1 MTINEILE
9 SPSTETPAEKE
20 GLKKRGFFG
29 TLGHAVQKYIG
40 LPIATA
46 VAAAAM
52 ALSPA
57 PASAVPIVDI
67 YENDNL
73 PVYVGTI
80 AKWDITVV
88 NNSHVEPVGNP
99 YYNNLSEVK
108 LYDLFSLAQPT
119 FGSLP
124 DDWDGYSTPGSEA
137 NRWNIQ
143 ILTSDDAAY
152 IAPGDNKDFQI
163 ETYRDAELTEIV
175 VGTLYGQGGLE
186 VWGWQPALPGDD
198 WQGPVGLYQE
208 ITDPAVVPEPG
219 TVALWTLGTL
229 SYLLKGKRREDAID
243 VEFRHVG
250 SEE

>member
-20 GLKKRGFFG
+20 GLEKRGFFG
-29 TLGHAVQKYIG
+29 NLRHAVQKYIG
-40 LPIATA
+40 LPIAAA

-88 NNSHVEPVGNP
+88 NNSHVEPAGNP
-99 YYNNLSEVK
+99 YKDDISEVK

-152 IAPGDNKDFQI
+152 IGPGASKDFQI

-186 VWGWQPALPGDD
+186 SAGLAPPLPGDD
-198 WQGPVGLYQE
+198 WQGPVGLE
-208 ITDPAVVPEPG
+208 SDAEKPVPEPG
-219 TVALWTLGTL
+219 TGALLILGAARA
-229 SYLLKGKRREDAID
+229 LLKNKRRE
-243 VEFRHVG
+243 EKTSTLHRRLRQK
-250 SEE
+250 

>member
-20 GLKKRGFFG
+20 GFFG
-29 TLGHAVQKYIG
+29 NLRHAVQKYIG

-88 NNSHVEPVGNP
+88 NNSHVEPAGNP
-99 YYNNLSEVK
+99 YNRDLSEVK

-124 DDWDGYSTPGSEA
+124 STWSGVSSAGSGPDL
-137 NRWNIQ
+137 WNIQ
-143 ILTSDDAAY
+143 LSTSFSPAY